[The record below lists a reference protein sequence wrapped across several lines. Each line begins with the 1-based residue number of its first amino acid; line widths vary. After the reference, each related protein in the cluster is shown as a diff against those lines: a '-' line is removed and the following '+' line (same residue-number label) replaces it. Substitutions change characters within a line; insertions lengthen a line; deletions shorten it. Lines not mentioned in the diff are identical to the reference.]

1 MINDETTLPPNKQT
15 EIHQIAFT
23 HTLSLSRESVTKF
36 SWRIGE
42 VRIVGNSNIFLVQN
56 YKKIVGLAIAR
67 CLSTAQHPTFR
78 ARDSILV
85 VTLIYDYN

>member
-1 MINDETTLPPNKQT
+1 MMRPPSLPTNKQKF
-15 EIHQIAFT
+15 IRSHS
-23 HTLSLSRESVTKF
+23 HTLSRESVTKF
-36 SWRIGE
+36 SSRIGE

>member
-23 HTLSLSRESVTKF
+23 HSLSRESVTKF
-36 SWRIGE
+36 SSRIGE
-42 VRIVGNSNIFLVQN
+42 VRIVGNSKIFLVQN

-67 CLSTAQHPTFR
+67 CLSTAPHLGQGTVY
-78 ARDSILV
+78 L
-85 VTLIYDYN
+85 L

>member
-23 HTLSLSRESVTKF
+23 HSLSRESVTKF
-36 SWRIGE
+36 SSRIGE